1 MSLCALCDCVP
12 LALRLYRRPLIPFK
26 VNAKSSS
33 LQRPICGCVLPQN
46 RERHLPY
53 TSLSAQCVFAHRLA
67 VDAEKPARF
76 RDAAFPIVGYVG
88 AGFAEIHIGL
98 YFFKF
103 CDINFL
109 TSRLVADLGGYHF
122 PSALYKSCDVAVK
135 LFLSAV
141 DEFLAVRGHIQN
153 GAIPGNALAKS
164 SSTFL
169 PINIAS

>member
-1 MSLCALCDCVP
+1 MP
-12 LALRLYRRPLIPFK
+12 NHLRLSARYADASCRRIG
-26 VNAKSSS
+26 SG
-33 LQRPICGCVLPQN
+33 ICHTPRSQ
-46 RERHLPY
+46 
-53 TSLSAQCVFAHRLA
+53 AQCVFAHRLA
-67 VDAEKPARF
+67 VDSEKPARF

-98 YFFKF
+98 FFFKF
-103 CDINFL
+103 CDIDFL
-109 TSRLVADLGGYHF
+109 SSRLIADLSCHYF
-122 PSALYKSCDVAVK
+122 PSAFHEPCDVAVK
-135 LFLSAV
+135 SFLTAV